1 MMVYE
6 ITSYKGCHFEAS
18 DESIGQEP
26 LSFSPS
32 EDEQII
38 GQPWDFQ
45 EKYDTTKFL
54 TSTQRGEAWFPNS
67 VPAGSCDV

>member
-1 MMVYE
+1 MLVYE
-6 ITSYKGCHFEAS
+6 ITSYQGCHPEPS
-18 DESIGQEP
+18 DGPIQQGQMT
-26 LSFSPS
+26 LSTS

-45 EKYDTTKFL
+45 EKYDTTKFF
-54 TSTQRGEAWFPNS
+54 TSSQGRHSVSNG